1 MEDDGK
7 TYILPHH
14 TISRIIFTCAGLFAL
29 IMPVYELWRGVWPLN
44 FASPFFGFIILGGMA
59 VGAGV
64 TYAGLI
70 APSGALIFGKET
82 ITIER
87 DFLWGKTRQVFRNG
101 DISSISTRRQDQ
113 SDGPDDWYAVINI
126 NGAPA
131 LNSRPLGTEAAAQ
144 KLAEEFRRLLA

>member
-29 IMPVYELWRGVWPLN
+29 FMPAYELWRGVWPLN
-44 FASPFFGFIILGGMA
+44 ITSPFFGFIILGGMT

-70 APSGALIFGKET
+70 APSGALIFGDQT
-82 ITIER
+82 ITVER
-87 DFLWGKTRQVFRNG
+87 DFLWGKTRQVFRNQ
-101 DISSISTRRQDQ
+101 DIFSISIRRQDQ
-113 SDGPDDWYAVINI
+113 SEGPDDWYAVINI

-131 LNSRPLGTEAAAQ
+131 LNSRPLASEAAAQ
-144 KLAEEFRRLLA
+144 KLAGEFQQLTT